1 MDPLPER
8 AFSFGFAAGDFS
20 QSGFIKT
27 KLRMGAIALLLGLMV
42 AGARSQPAQPTVN
55 VQTTAGNSNLLFQ
68 LTTQPGW
75 FYTFLQTTTLTN
87 WGYATDYFAGGTA
100 LSWTNP
106 LAATDAQRFF
116 QVLVSAP
123 NTTVISNYHSWTNV
137 VSVNNGIVE
146 ALVSPTDGRIQQF
159 RFLGDTNGVLWENS
173 SLFGHTPNPG
183 LGYNNF
189 GGDKAWPSPQTS
201 FSGLWPPPTGFDGT
215 TNSASFT
222 NGIVTLVTPVDA
234 TFKIQTTKI
243 VELLFNEP
251 VMRVRTIFQR
261 ISAPTAT
268 NNTLSEPLGV
278 WLDCQ
283 SVFTNTS
290 RCYVPIASPSIF
302 SNGYT
307 TNGSPEFTAA
317 LPPTFTNTNGIISFS
332 MPPTGD
338 QKLGFDGGTVVIVG
352 TNLDLRADAPRVAGA
367 TYPDGNS
374 STEVYTDQ
382 GYFEVEL
389 LGPMSTLPVG
399 GQMEFD
405 TYYTIFRRTEATS
418 DAEAQKVLSWHY

>member
-1 MDPLPER
+1 MHPASER
-8 AFSFGFAAGDFS
+8 RLSPVHPAP
-20 QSGFIKT
+20 
-27 KLRMGAIALLLGLMV
+27 GASRWMPGIALMLLV
-42 AGARSQPAQPTVN
+42 AAARLPAQPAQPLVN
-55 VQTTAGNSNLLFQ
+55 VQSAGGSNLLFQ
-68 LTTQPGW
+68 LTSQPGW

-87 WGYATDYFAGGTA
+87 WNYATDFFAGGT
-100 LSWTNP
+100 SVNWTNP
-106 LAATDAQRFF
+106 APASDAQRFF
-116 QVLVSAP
+116 RVSVNAP
-123 NTTVISNYHSWTNV
+123 NPTVISNYHSWTNV
-137 VSVNNGIVE
+137 VSLNNGLVE
-146 ALVSPTDGRIQQF
+146 VLVSPTDGRIQQF

-173 SLFGHTPNPG
+173 ALFGHTPG
-183 LGYNNF
+183 GGGYNNF
-189 GGDKAWPSPQTS
+189 GGNKAWPSPQTS
-201 FSGLWPPPTGFDGT
+201 FTGFWPPPTGFDGT
-215 TNSASFT
+215 TNSVSFT

-243 VELLFNEP
+243 IELLFNEP

-261 ISAPTAT
+261 TATPTAT
-268 NNTLSEPLGV
+268 NNTLSEPLGI

-290 RCYVPIASPSIF
+290 RCYVPVASPSIF

-307 TNGSPEFTAA
+307 TTGSPEFTAM

-332 MPPTGD
+332 MPASGD
-338 QKLGFDGGTVVIVG
+338 QKLGFDGGTLVIVG

-367 TYPDGNS
+367 TYPDGSS
-374 STEVYTDQ
+374 STEVYTAQ
-382 GYFEVEL
+382 GYFELEL
-389 LGPMSTLPVG
+389 LGPMGLLPLN